1 MTPDQ
6 INIAILLLE
15 YAGWVSLFS
24 LLYAGACRV
33 CRVCRMWEKR
43 RR

>member
-6 INIAILLLE
+6 INIAILLLQ
-15 YAGWVSLFS
+15 YAGWVTLFG
-24 LLYAGACRV
+24 LTFAGAYWIR
-33 CRVCRMWEKR
+33 EKR

>member
-1 MTPDQ
+1 MTLDQ
-6 INIAILLLE
+6 LNILALLLQ
-15 YAGWVSLFS
+15 YFCWCAVFG
-24 LLYAGACRV
+24 LLYAGA

>member
-15 YAGWVSLFS
+15 YAGWVTAFGVTF
-24 LLYAGACRV
+24 AGAYRIG
-33 CRVCRMWEKR
+33 EKR
-43 RR
+43 RK

>member
-6 INIAILLLE
+6 INIGILLIE
-15 YAGWVSLFS
+15 YAGWVTAFGLTF
-24 LLYAGACRV
+24 AGACRI
-33 CRVCRMWEKR
+33 REKR

>member
-15 YAGWVSLFS
+15 YAGWVTAFGIALAVA
-24 LLYAGACRV
+24 YRI
-33 CRVCRMWEKR
+33 REKR

>member
-15 YAGWVSLFS
+15 YAGWVTLFGAS
-24 LLYAGACRV
+24 FAGAYRI
-33 CRVCRMWEKR
+33 REKR
-43 RR
+43 RK